1 MTEKPTIIEQ
11 PEWDHILCM
20 NERFPGMAES
30 FRAAAAVPETERFR
44 WARQRLKTLFRT
56 GFLAR
61 GVPEHLC
68 ETIHDHIA
76 DLHAL
81 SRSFGRLA
89 LPRAADRRKAAA
101 MISVHDIPEAIITDF
116 HRYAPITPVEKLAL
130 ERTALKIIFAHDPH
144 AIAPLFEEFEESAT
158 PVAHWVR
165 DLDYLQCVGR
175 ALSYQHELPETR
187 ASLEEYWDNA
197 RERKR
202 NTAQGRA
209 MLNALL
215 EKKEKLLAPR
225 PPAGL

>member
-1 MTEKPTIIEQ
+1 MKPAIIEQ

-20 NERFPGMAES
+20 NERFPGMADS
-30 FRAAAAVPETERFR
+30 FRAVAAVPQTQRVP

-56 GFLAR
+56 GFLVR
-61 GVPEHLC
+61 GVPGHLC

-81 SRSFGRLA
+81 SRSFGHLA
-89 LPRAADRRKAAA
+89 LPRAADRKNAAA
-101 MISVHDIPEAIITDF
+101 MIAVHDIPEAVITDF
-116 HRYAPITPVEKLAL
+116 HRYSPISREEKLAL
-130 ERTALKIIFAHDPH
+130 ERTALKIICEHDPH

-158 PVAHWVR
+158 PVARWVR
-165 DLDYLQCVGR
+165 DLDYLQCIGR
-175 ALSYQHELPETR
+175 ALAYQHELPEIR
-187 ASLEEYWDNA
+187 AALEEYWDGA
-197 RERKR
+197 REKKC
-202 NTAQGRA
+202 NTAQGQT